1 MPQQRVSFETALN
14 AYTRQAAYA
23 AFAEKRFGSLL
34 PGQRADFL
42 LIDRDISLARPADIR
57 AAQVLETW
65 IDGKRVYMKGVK
77 P

>member
-1 MPQQRVSFETALN
+1 MRRLPRSDS
-14 AYTRQAAYA
+14 AAYC
-23 AFAEKRFGSLL
+23 
-34 PGQRADFL
+34 
-42 LIDRDISLARPADIR
+42 RDNARPADIR